1 MEPSRRHQG
10 PRLMDGEE
18 RMLWRGVEREALYLG
33 TREQAGAEVP
43 APGAPCG
50 RSCASKEMGTG
61 NTERWKTTAW
71 HPAGARGWMQAVL
84 KLLRRPPVKCLCK
97 VFRIIF
103 SR

>member
-1 MEPSRRHQG
+1 
-10 PRLMDGEE
+10 MDGEE

-33 TREQAGAEVP
+33 TREQTGAEVP

-50 RSCASKEMGTG
+50 RSCASREMGTE

-84 KLLRRPPVKCLCK
+84 KLLRRPPVKCLGK